1 AGGQAARPG
10 LGRQA
15 PGLAGRGGQRGAAL
29 RPDARGG
36 LRPLLARDHARRLR
50 DAPEAGQGRRGE
62 ARRERRQHQRLASGQ
77 LLRGG
82 GRQLCGV
89 PRRLRGGGLHRRA
102 AVQTL
107 LPPRLHREVA
117 RGVPPDLPAVLRGLR
132 RRRRQ
137 LRRQRASRVFA
148 AVTRRRRRRCR
159 SPGAALQN
167 STLHGFCNAQA

>member
-1 AGGQAARPG
+1 APRALPRTPAPHSSSAMVVASRP
-10 LGRQA
+10 A
-15 PGLAGRGGQRGAAL
+15 
-29 RPDARGG
+29 
-36 LRPLLARDHARRLR
+36 RLR
-50 DAPEAGQGRRGE
+50 
-62 ARRERRQHQRLASGQ
+62 SQ
-77 LLRGG
+77 LVQ

-159 SPGAALQN
+159 SPGPQRVRRRLGQLLGEP
-167 STLHGFCNAQA
+167 S